1 VPMPLAGRLP
11 ARNRRVVR
19 RWMGALAT
27 TDFSSAPCPP
37 HCSTVVR
44 GFAKTRRCL
53 IRRAA
58 APADSP
64 RPYGPAAVRPEALRQ
79 EERHPWQTVRV
90 DAAGRDHP
98 MKIKTMAPWRS
109 RMTGPADGH
118 WIGMAPLGYRLRAGG
133 KLLYRHAAWL
143 WVADPG
149 VSLLE
154 AVQGYVRRWE
164 GKVNLRDEKTLLGVG
179 QAPVRRPKSVVRV
192 PARQVTAYS
201 ALLWC
206 AQKQDQPAQF
216 LCLPRPKWRGKAPP
230 VRVSTASL
238 INLLRYDA
246 WAGAFR
252 PETFRGFWDN
262 PGPDQ

>member
-1 VPMPLAGRLP
+1 MPVAGRLT

-19 RWMGALAT
+19 RWMGALAPR
-27 TDFSSAPCPP
+27 DFCAACAGTGKRGGAHPQRRGAVSSAQQ
-37 HCSTVVR
+37 
-44 GFAKTRRCL
+44 RCATG
-53 IRRAA
+53 R
-58 APADSP
+58 P
-64 RPYGPAAVRPEALRQ
+64 RLHGPAAVRPEALRQ
-79 EERHPWQTVRV
+79 DQCQPWQTVRV
-90 DAAGRDHP
+90 DAAGRDLE
-98 MKIKTMAPWRS
+98 MKIKTMGAWRS

-179 QAPVRRPKSVVRV
+179 QAQVRHPQSVVRV

-216 LCLPRPKWRGKAPP
+216 LCLPRPKWRGKSPP